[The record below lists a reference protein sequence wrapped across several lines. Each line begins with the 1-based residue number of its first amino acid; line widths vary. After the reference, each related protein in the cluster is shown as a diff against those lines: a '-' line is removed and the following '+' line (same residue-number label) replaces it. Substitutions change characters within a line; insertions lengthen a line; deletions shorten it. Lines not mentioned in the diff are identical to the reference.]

1 MNNLEDFFMT
11 LAEGAVFIT
20 FMITAF
26 ILFML
31 LTV

>member
-1 MNNLEDFFMT
+1 MNSLEDFFMA
-11 LAEGAVFIT
+11 LAEGAIFIT

-31 LTV
+31 FTV